1 MNKSSF
7 AKTNPEADDLSK
19 IINRVNKLL
28 QTLIVKVQIKADGI
42 CFNIFDETFKE
53 VMAVRYG
60 NEEIFVEI
68 DLPFKEIITIKAFGL
83 EVQSKESLVGGNAHG
98 NPKRENLS
106 QARRATASLKL

>member
-1 MNKSSF
+1 
-7 AKTNPEADDLSK
+7 LSK

-28 QTLIVKVQIKADGI
+28 QTLILKLQIKADGI
-42 CFNIFDETFKE
+42 CFNIFDENYKE

-83 EVQSKESLVGGNAHG
+83 EVQSKESLVGLERLA
-98 NPKRENLS
+98 KKILENVKDIKELHN
-106 QARRATASLKL
+106 TE

>member
-19 IINRVNKLL
+19 IINRVNKLF
-28 QTLIVKVQIKADGI
+28 QTLIIKLQIKADGI
-42 CFNIFDETFKE
+42 CFNIFDETFKD

-83 EVQSKESLVGGNAHG
+83 EVQSKESLVGLERLA
-98 NPKRENLS
+98 KKILENLKDIK
-106 QARRATASLKL
+106 ALHNVE